1 MTTCYGQHPHQLV
14 AGPFFVSETF
24 HRPGLVLPK
33 HEHETCCF
41 HCVLEGEYTEETSRQ
56 SVSVGPRES
65 LFKPA
70 ELSHWNRFG
79 ESGSRTLRIEFQPDQ
94 LVPLELSYPTTVF
107 STPNPAAFELSRR
120 ILREIRTPDAVAPMV
135 VEGLSLEV
143 IALLLRG
150 LHRAE
155 TRRADLHQRVQECAE
170 FLRSNFHESFTLS
183 ALAVQFEV
191 NRTQLA
197 TAFRKV
203 HGVTMGE
210 YLRTVRVRFVTDQ
223 LDSTDRPLAEV
234 ALAAGFSDQSHCTRS
249 FKRIVGTT
257 PAAWRTTRSQRQSSN
272 S

>member
-33 HEHETCCF
+33 HEHATCCF
-41 HCVLEGEYTEETSRQ
+41 HCVLGGEYTEETPRQ

-70 ELSHWNRFG
+70 ELTHWNHFG

-94 LVPLELSYPTTVF
+94 LAPLELSYPATVF

-120 ILREIRTPDAVAPMV
+120 ILREIRTPDAIAPMV
-135 VEGLSLEV
+135 VEGLSLELV
-143 IALLLRG
+143 ALLLRSVR
-150 LHRAE
+150 RAE
-155 TRRADLHQRVQECAE
+155 ARRADLHQRVQECAE
-170 FLRSNFHESFTLS
+170 FLRSSFHESFTLS
-183 ALAVQFEV
+183 GLAVQLEV

-197 TAFRKV
+197 QAFREV
-203 HGVTMGE
+203 HGLTMGE

-234 ALAAGFSDQSHCTRS
+234 ALAAGFSDQSHCTRT
-249 FKRIVGTT
+249 FKRIVGMT
-257 PAAWRTTRSQRQSSN
+257 PAAWRATRSQRQSSN